1 MLQIVFSD
9 ANDLIH
15 EMKVTRA
22 VKGCKSVIGHDM
34 DHQKRSE
41 KSSQRSD
48 NYSQRSDNY
57 NEEMRSAYL
66 YRHLSQIEK
75 DTPRE
80 KLFRSLAEAAEKQA
94 LMWQSESVSKPYRPD
109 ARTWLVVC
117 LLRWIGP
124 ERMLSVL
131 AAMKVRGLSVYS
143 GHERPVSAG
152 AMERRHRASSTG
164 GNLRAAVFGAND
176 GLLSNASLMLG
187 VAGGVQAS
195 GGDSHAVVIS
205 GIAGMLAG
213 AFSMAAGEYVS
224 VRSQRELYEY
234 QIHLEREELNEYPQE
249 EAMELALIYEAKGVA
264 PEDARR
270 MSAQIIADPE
280 RALDT
285 LAREEL
291 GLNPHDLGS
300 PWGAASSSFISF
312 AVGALVPLLPYLI
325 LARGPISAELS
336 AGQGPPVLHVSMG
349 ATAFALF
356 ALGCALSLF
365 TGKRAWLGGLRMLVI
380 GIFASG
386 LTWFVGSLL
395 GGFVR

>member
-1 MLQIVFSD
+1 MLEIVFSD

-22 VKGCKSVIGHDM
+22 VKGCKSVMGHDM
-34 DHQKRSE
+34 DNPKRSE
-41 KSSQRSD
+41 KSNQRSE
-48 NYSQRSDNY
+48 NYH
-57 NEEMRSAYL
+57 EEMRSAYL

-94 LMWQSESVSKPYRPD
+94 LMWHSESASKTYRPD
-109 ARTWLVVC
+109 ARTWLVAR

-131 AAMKVRGLSVYS
+131 AAMKVRGISVYS
-143 GHERPVSAG
+143 GHERPVSAS
-152 AMERRHRASSTG
+152 AIERRHRASSTG

-234 QIHLEREELNEYPQE
+234 QIQLEREELNEYPQE

-312 AVGALVPLLPYLI
+312 AAGALVPLLPYLI
-325 LARGPISAELS
+325 LARGPISAEQRLY
-336 AGQGPPVLHVSMG
+336 VLHVSMG
-349 ATAFALF
+349 ATALALF